1 MNGSAFFRRRILLG
15 VCGLSPQVLTETV
28 YALAVKRT
36 PPWVP
41 TEVHLITTQ
50 EGARRARLTLLG
62 RSPGWFARLCREY
75 RLQEIAFPEENIHVL
90 IGENDTPLTDIR
102 SREDNELAAGQIARL
117 VRELTSDPDSALHV
131 SIAGGRK
138 TIGFYA
144 GYALSLFGR
153 PQDAMSHVLVS
164 APFEAHP
171 EFFYPTRSS
180 RIIYTPP
187 PDSRPLD
194 TRAAEVTLAE
204 IPFVRLRRL
213 LPERLLA
220 AEVSYAELVR
230 ATEETLGAPRLVIEV
245 DERRILAAG
254 RSVRLPPSDFAFY
267 AWMARRKR
275 EGREPVPCPSEGA
288 PEPDLAEEFLRE
300 YQRADPGVT
309 ARERTRRALRL
320 GMEKNY
326 FLERRSRVNRVLQDA
341 LGASAW
347 AYKIQGFGKRP
358 ETKFGLLLESEQI
371 DYRRSRWEEEPAR

>member
-1 MNGSAFFRRRILLG
+1 MAHGVEFRRRILLG

-28 YALAVKRT
+28 YALAVQRE

-41 TEVHLITTQ
+41 TEVHLVTTQ
-50 EGARRARLTLLG
+50 EGAQRARLTLLG
-62 RSPGWFARLCREY
+62 RSPGWFQRLCRDY
-75 RLQEIAFPEENIHVL
+75 QLGEIRFTEQQIHVL
-90 IGENDTPLTDIR
+90 SDGNGAPLTDIR
-102 SREDNELAAGQIARL
+102 SREDNESAAGQIAAL

-153 PQDAMSHVLVS
+153 PQDALSHVLVS

-171 EFFYPTRSS
+171 EFYYPTRSS

-194 TRAAEVTLAE
+194 TRSAEVTLAE

-220 AEVSYAELVR
+220 ANSGYAELVR
-230 ATEETLGAPRLVIEV
+230 ATEETLGTPKLAIDP
-245 DERRILAAG
+245 DERAITAAG
-254 RSVRLPPSDFAFY
+254 RTLRLPPSEFAFY
-267 AWMARRKR
+267 AWMARRKLR
-275 EGREPVPCPSEGA
+275 GAEPVACPSEGA
-288 PEPDLAEEFLRE
+288 PEPALAEEFLRE
-300 YQRADPGVT
+300 YVRADPGST
-309 ARERTRRALRL
+309 ARERTRRALRN

-326 FLERRSRVNRVLQDA
+326 FLERKSRVNRLLEEA

-347 AYKIQGFGKRP
+347 AYKVQGFGKRP
-358 ETKFGLLLESEQI
+358 DTRYGLALEPEQI
-371 DYRRSRWEEEPAR
+371 DFRRSRWEDE

>member
-1 MNGSAFFRRRILLG
+1 MADGVHFRRRILLG

-28 YALAVKRT
+28 YALAVKRS

-41 TEVHLITTQ
+41 TEVHLVTTQ

-75 RLQEIAFPEENIHVL
+75 RLREIAFPEENIHVL
-90 IGENDTPLTDIR
+90 IGENDTPLADIR
-102 SREDNELAAGQIARL
+102 SREDNELAAAQIARL
-117 VRELTSDPDSALHV
+117 VRELTSDADSALHV

-171 EFFYPTRSS
+171 EFFYPTRAS

-194 TRAAEVTLAE
+194 TRTAEVTLAE

-220 AEVSYAELVR
+220 AEASYAELVR
-230 ATEETLGAPRLVIEV
+230 ATEETLGAPRLLVDV
-245 DERRILAAG
+245 DERAILAGG
-254 RSVRLPPSDFAFY
+254 RPVRLAPSDFAFY

-288 PEPDLAEEFLRE
+288 PEPALAEEFLRE
-300 YQRADPGVT
+300 YLLADPGPT
-309 ARERTRRALRL
+309 AKERTRHALKN
-320 GMEKNY
+320 GMEKSY
-326 FLERRSRVNRVLQDA
+326 FLERKSRVNRRLEEA

-347 AYKIQGFGKRP
+347 AYKIQAFGKRP
-358 ETKFGLLLESEQI
+358 ETRFGLHLEPDQI
-371 DYRRSRWEEEPAR
+371 DYRPSRWEKDFTR

>member
-1 MNGSAFFRRRILLG
+1 MAQSVEFRRRILLG

-28 YALAVKRT
+28 YALAVKRE

-41 TEVHLITTQ
+41 TEVHLVTTQ
-50 EGARRARLTLLG
+50 EGAQRARLTLLG
-62 RSPGWFARLCREY
+62 RSPGWFQRLCRDY
-75 RLQEIAFPEENIHVL
+75 QLGEIRFTDGQIHVL
-90 IGENDTPLTDIR
+90 SDGNGAPLTDIR
-102 SREDNELAAGQIARL
+102 SREDNETAAGQIAAL

-153 PQDAMSHVLVS
+153 PQDALSHVLVS

-171 EFFYPTRSS
+171 EFYYPTRSS

-194 TRAAEVTLAE
+194 TRTAEVTLAE

-220 AEVSYAELVR
+220 ANSSYTELVR
-230 ATEETLGAPRLVIEV
+230 ATEETLGTPKLVIDP
-245 DERRILAAG
+245 DERAITAAG
-254 RSVRLPPSDFAFY
+254 RTLRLPPSEFAFY
-267 AWMARRKR
+267 AWMARRKLR
-275 EGREPVPCPSEGA
+275 GAEPVPCPSEGA
-288 PEPDLAEEFLRE
+288 PEPALAEEFLHE
-300 YQRADPGVT
+300 YLRADPGAT
-309 ARERTRRALRL
+309 ARERTRRALRN

-326 FLERRSRVNRVLQDA
+326 FLERKSRVNRLLEEA

-347 AYKIQGFGKRP
+347 AYKVQGFGKRP
-358 ETKFGLLLESEQI
+358 DTRYGLPLEPEQI
-371 DYRRSRWEEEPAR
+371 DYRRSRWEDE

>member
-1 MNGSAFFRRRILLG
+1 MAHGVEFRRRILLG

-28 YALAVKRT
+28 YALAVQRE

-41 TEVHLITTQ
+41 TEVHLVTTQ
-50 EGARRARLTLLG
+50 EGAQRARLTLLG
-62 RSPGWFARLCREY
+62 RSPGWFQRLCRDY
-75 RLQEIAFPEENIHVL
+75 QLGEIRFTEQQIHVL
-90 IGENDTPLTDIR
+90 SDGNGAPLTDIR
-102 SREDNELAAGQIARL
+102 SREDNESAAGQIAAL

-153 PQDAMSHVLVS
+153 PQDALSHVLVS

-171 EFFYPTRSS
+171 EFYYPTRSS

-194 TRAAEVTLAE
+194 TRSAEVTLAE

-220 AEVSYAELVR
+220 ANSGYAELVR
-230 ATEETLGAPRLVIEV
+230 ATEETLGTPKLAIDP
-245 DERRILAAG
+245 DERAITAAG
-254 RSVRLPPSDFAFY
+254 RTLRLPPSEFAFY
-267 AWMARRKR
+267 AWMARRKLR
-275 EGREPVPCPSEGA
+275 GAEPVACPSEGA
-288 PEPDLAEEFLRE
+288 PEPALAEEFLRE
-300 YQRADPGVT
+300 YVRADPGST
-309 ARERTRRALRL
+309 ARERTRRALRN

-326 FLERRSRVNRVLQDA
+326 FLERKSRVNRLLEEA

-347 AYKIQGFGKRP
+347 AYKVQGFGKRP
-358 ETKFGLLLESEQI
+358 DTRYGLALEPEQI
-371 DYRRSRWEEEPAR
+371 DFKRSRWEDE

>member
-1 MNGSAFFRRRILLG
+1 MAQSVEFQRRILLG

-28 YALAVKRT
+28 YALAVRRA

-41 TEVHLITTQ
+41 TEVHLVTTQ
-50 EGARRARLTLLG
+50 EGAQRARLTLLG
-62 RSPGWFARLCREY
+62 RSPGWFQRLCRDYQLGQIRFTE
-75 RLQEIAFPEENIHVL
+75 QQIHVL
-90 IGENDTPLTDIR
+90 SDGNGAPLTDIR
-102 SREDNELAAGQIARL
+102 SREDNESAAGQIAAL

-153 PQDAMSHVLVS
+153 PQDALSHVLVS

-171 EFFYPTRSS
+171 EFYYPTRTS

-194 TRAAEVTLAE
+194 TRTAEVTLAE

-220 AEVSYAELVR
+220 GNASYTELVR
-230 ATEETLGAPRLVIEV
+230 ATEETLGTPKLVIDP
-245 DERRILAAG
+245 DERAITAAG
-254 RSVRLPPSDFAFY
+254 RTVRLPPSEFAFY
-267 AWMARRKR
+267 AWMARRKLR
-275 EGREPVPCPSEGA
+275 GAEPVACPSEGA
-288 PEPDLAEEFLRE
+288 PESALAEEFLEE
-300 YQRADPGVT
+300 YMRADPGTT
-309 ARERTRRALRL
+309 ALERTRHALRD

-326 FLERRSRVNRVLQDA
+326 FLERKSRVNRLLEEA
-341 LGASAW
+341 LGASAG
-347 AYKIQGFGKRP
+347 AYQIRGSGKRP
-358 ETKFGLLLESEQI
+358 DTRYGLGLEPEQI
-371 DYRRSRWEEEPAR
+371 EFRRSRWEDE